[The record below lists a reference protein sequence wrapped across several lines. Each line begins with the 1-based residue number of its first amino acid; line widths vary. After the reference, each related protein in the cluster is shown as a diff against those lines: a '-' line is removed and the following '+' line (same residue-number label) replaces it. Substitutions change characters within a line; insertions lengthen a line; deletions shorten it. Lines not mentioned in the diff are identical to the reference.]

1 MRQLQ
6 LTELGRV
13 DATTFQQQKKIPIV
27 AVLDNI
33 RSLNNVG
40 SFFRTADAF
49 ALEGVIL
56 CGYTGQPPAPE
67 IRKSALGAEEVV
79 AWQHFPTTLEALE
92 YLAEKGYQ
100 LLAVEQ
106 TDASIPL
113 NQIGSWDQPTALIFG
128 NEVHGVAP
136 EVLHRVDGAI
146 EIPQHGTKHSL
157 NVSVCAGIVFW
168 KYFEL
173 YHANKNV

>member
-13 DATTFQQQKKIPIV
+13 DAETFKKQQKIPVV

-33 RSLNNVG
+33 RSLNNIG
-40 SFFRTADAF
+40 SFFRSADAF
-49 ALEGVIL
+49 ALEGLIL

-79 AWQHFPTTLEALE
+79 AWKHFPTTVEALD
-92 YLAEKGYQ
+92 YLSERGYQ

-106 TDASIPL
+106 TDASISL
-113 NQIGSWDQPTALIFG
+113 NQIGSFDQPTALIFG

-136 EVLHRVDGAI
+136 EVLNRVDGAI
-146 EIPQHGTKHSL
+146 EIPQQGTKHSL

-173 YHANKNV
+173 YHAKKES